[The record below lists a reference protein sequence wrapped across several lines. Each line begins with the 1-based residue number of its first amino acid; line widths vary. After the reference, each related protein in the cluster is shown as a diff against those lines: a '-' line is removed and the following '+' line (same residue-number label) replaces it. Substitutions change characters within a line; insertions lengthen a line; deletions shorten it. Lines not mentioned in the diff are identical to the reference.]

1 MNNYYFYGRNL
12 TFSDVYSNVDAFL
25 SEYRS
30 AQIPQLISEQS
41 CTTLYYLLY
50 ARFGNRQIASFDANQ
65 FNYQVLSTIFMYGP
79 TWEKRLE
86 VQADLRSLSLEELMT
101 GSKAIYNHSMNPS
114 TAPST
119 ATLEELTTIDAQN
132 TTNYKK
138 SKMEA
143 YSNLL
148 ALLETDVTADF
159 LSRFDR
165 LFIKILAEDKPYL
178 FATEE
183 VTNL

>member
-1 MNNYYFYGRNL
+1 MNNYYFYGRNM
-12 TFSDVYSNVDAFL
+12 TFSDIYGDVDTFL
-25 SEYRS
+25 TEYRD

-50 ARFGNRQIASFDANQ
+50 ARFGNRQIASFDPNQ
-65 FNYQVLSTIFMYGP
+65 FNYQIFSTIFMYGP

-86 VQADLRSLSLEELMT
+86 VQADLRSLTIDELMI

-119 ATLEELTTIDAQN
+119 STLEELTTINDQN

-143 YSNLL
+143 YANLL
-148 ALLETDVTADF
+148 AVLETDVTADF

-178 FATEE
+178 FATE
-183 VTNL
+183 VTE